1 MSSETVSLPQLQALK
16 RKQLEEQWKRD
27 FELSSINLK
36 KIQENISAI
45 RQIQS
50 VNVRNKEA
58 NEAVEAEKP
67 SGLQVEWKYDKKDH
81 FDLLYTYSE
90 KTEKTQKHQSG
101 GVIDKSGK
109 WMKEKNII
117 IDENKQKQ
125 IQLLEYYKMRERE
138 YIAGAM
144 KEALEQSGIV
154 YSDMSENDKN
164 YNQIQHYRIDEKGK
178 IELQIENTE
187 SGEFL
192 MEVVGRTAHP
202 GNESDEEKRYIQEE
216 AGKICTK
223 YAEIKK
229 RLEEKGI
236 DIRFKFL
243 KDPSIDPV
251 RFEKTR
257 SQERRMSTATK
268 KEMKL
273 DGI

>member
-16 RKQLEEQWKRD
+16 RKQLEEQWKRE
-27 FELSSINLK
+27 FEQSSINLK
-36 KIQENISAI
+36 TIQENISVI

-67 SGLQVEWKYDKKDH
+67 SGLQVEWKPDKKEQ
-81 FDLLYTYSE
+81 FALLYTHSE
-90 KTEKTQKHQSG
+90 KAQKHHRG
-101 GVIDKSGK
+101 DVIDRSGT
-109 WMKEKNII
+109 WMKEKNRI

-125 IQLLEYYKMRERE
+125 IRLLEYYKMRERE

-154 YSDMSENDKN
+154 YSDMSENDEN

-192 MEVVGRTAHP
+192 MEVVGRTTHP

-243 KDPSIDPV
+243 KDPFMDPV

-257 SQERRMSTATK
+257 SQERRMATATK